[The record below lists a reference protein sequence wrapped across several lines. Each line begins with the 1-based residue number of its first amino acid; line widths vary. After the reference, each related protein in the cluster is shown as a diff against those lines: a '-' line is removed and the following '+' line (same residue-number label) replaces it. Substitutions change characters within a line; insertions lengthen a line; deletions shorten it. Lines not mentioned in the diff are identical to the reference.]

1 MNRAARIGARERSVK
16 TAGIHMHLEKKIATY
31 AVKRLTEMENRIG
44 LYQIADELL
53 LALSDEETTELA
65 RHALRQEIY
74 KCTREYF
81 NELRGGAQ

>member
-1 MNRAARIGARERSVK
+1 
-16 TAGIHMHLEKKIATY
+16 
-31 AVKRLTEMENRIG
+31 
-44 LYQIADELL
+44 LL

-81 NELRGGAQ
+81 KELRGGAQ